1 MSSESSNASV
11 PSSASV
17 SVETE
22 ALKVL
27 MQAADI
33 RTYRALSDKAG
44 ISRWQLR
51 QLRSG
56 NIQNMRLSALT
67 RLAAALNTPLST
79 LLQTFLPAACP
90 DTNASPAL
98 QLQSDA
104 LQTLETWLVQWP
116 TIAKRAQEKGEALPA
131 AKILPFVRPVE
142 TLMQE
147 WGIAPIATV
156 DEQVPYDPQY
166 HQLTKGM
173 ANPGD
178 WVQVTHTGQTH
189 AGKMLHRAKVKPIL

>member
-1 MSSESSNASV
+1 
-11 PSSASV
+11 
-17 SVETE
+17 
-22 ALKVL
+22 
-27 MQAADI
+27 MQAANI
-33 RTYRALSDKAG
+33 PTYRALLDKAG

-56 NIQNMRLSALT
+56 NIQTMRLGTLT
-67 RLAAALNTPLST
+67 QLATALNTSLPA
-79 LLQTFLPAACP
+79 LLQTFLPANFPSVKSSSAAIPSTAC
-90 DTNASPAL
+90 SPAA

-116 TIAKRAQEKGEALPA
+116 TIAKRAKEKGDALPA

-147 WGIAPIATV
+147 WDIAPIATL
-156 DEQVPYDPQY
+156 DEQIPYDPQY

-173 ANPGD
+173 ASPGD
-178 WVQVTHTGQTH
+178 LVQVTHTGQTQ
-189 AGKMLHRAKVKPIL
+189 AGKLLHRAKVKPII

>member
-1 MSSESSNASV
+1 SM
-11 PSSASV
+11 PT
-17 SVETE
+17 ETQ
-22 ALKVL
+22 ALRAL
-27 MQAADI
+27 MQAANI
-33 RTYRALSDKAG
+33 PTYRALLDKAG

-56 NIQNMRLSALT
+56 NIQTMRLGTLT
-67 RLAAALNTPLST
+67 QLATALNTSLPA
-79 LLQTFLPAACP
+79 LLQTFLPANFPSVKSSSAAIPSTAC
-90 DTNASPAL
+90 SPAA

-116 TIAKRAQEKGEALPA
+116 TIAKRAKEKGDALPA

-147 WGIAPIATV
+147 WDIAPIATL
-156 DEQVPYDPQY
+156 DEQIPYDPQY

-173 ANPGD
+173 ASPGD
-178 WVQVTHTGQTH
+178 LVQVTHTGQTQ
-189 AGKMLHRAKVKPIL
+189 AGKLLHRAKVKPII

>member
-1 MSSESSNASV
+1 M
-11 PSSASV
+11 PT
-17 SVETE
+17 ETQ
-22 ALKVL
+22 ALRAL
-27 MQAADI
+27 MQAANI
-33 RTYRALSDKAG
+33 PTYRALLDKAG

-56 NIQNMRLSALT
+56 NIQTMRLGTLT
-67 RLAAALNTPLST
+67 QLATALNTSLPA
-79 LLQTFLPAACP
+79 LLQTFLPANFPSVKSSSAAIPSTAC
-90 DTNASPAL
+90 SPAA

-116 TIAKRAQEKGEALPA
+116 TIAKRAKEKGDALPA

-147 WGIAPIATV
+147 WDIAPIATL
-156 DEQVPYDPQY
+156 DEQIPYDPQY

-173 ANPGD
+173 ASPGD
-178 WVQVTHTGQTH
+178 LVQVTHTGQTQ
-189 AGKMLHRAKVKPIL
+189 AGKLLHRAKVKPII